1 MEDFRSLLL
10 PASSSRWSAGAN
22 DGGQEVI
29 LSKGVVVK
37 HALPRGNELNTQPPV
52 ACLSKQ

>member
-22 DGGQEVI
+22 DGGQEDI

-52 ACLSKQ
+52 ACISKK